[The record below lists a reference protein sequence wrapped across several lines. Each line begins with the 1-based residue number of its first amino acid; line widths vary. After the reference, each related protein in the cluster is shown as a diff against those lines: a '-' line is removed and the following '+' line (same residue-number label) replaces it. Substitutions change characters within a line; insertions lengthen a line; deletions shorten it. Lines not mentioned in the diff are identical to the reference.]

1 MPKKEDLIGKTF
13 SLLTVI
19 GEPTESH
26 SKGKTYWHCKCQCG
40 NECDV
45 RADQLKNGG
54 TKSCGCL
61 QKKAVTK
68 DYTNQIFGR
77 LIALEPT
84 NKRHGSNVV
93 WKCKCSCG
101 NPNFIY
107 VDTSNLVSKTG
118 TKSCGCL
125 LKERDSEVHKLD
137 LVGKKFGKLTVI
149 EETSERLNTEII
161 WLCQCECGNIT
172 KVRTSHLTSG
182 DTSSCGCLKSKGE
195 AKIIS
200 YLQLLNI
207 QFEKEKIFQNCKFKN
222 GASPRFDFYLPKY
235 NLCIEYDGIQH
246 FQSSSGWN
254 TEEKFLQTQQRD
266 EFKNNWCKE
275 NNIKL
280 IRIPYT
286 DYNILNEEYLKE
298 RINNGF

>member
-1 MPKKEDLIGKTF
+1 MDAYK
-13 SLLTVI
+13 
-19 GEPTESH
+19 
-26 SKGKTYWHCKCQCG
+26 
-40 NECDV
+40 
-45 RADQLKNGG
+45 
-54 TKSCGCL
+54 
-61 QKKAVTK
+61 KKAVTK

-125 LKERDSEVHKLD
+125 LKERNSEVHKLD

-149 EETSERLNTEII
+149 EETSERLSTEII

-195 AKIIS
+195 AKIIN

-222 GASPRFDFYLPKY
+222 GASPRFDFYLPEY

-286 DYNILNEEYLKE
+286 DYNILNKEYLKE